1 VARLSDQV
9 EAKIA
14 RANRAFRLSSRIID
28 STRGDLKSHGAWLD
42 RHAAWTAE
50 VKRHHRLL
58 RRKLNKLALRR
69 FVVGLLFAAP
79 FALVRAI
86 EAKLKNIATPKAPQ
100 SRPFEPAPDFA
111 PRDPV
116 PRRIGLVEAEHAAH
130 AATERSPVRR
140 IAVSPAGAVIILVL
154 GLAAA
159 GAAHAVLSAP
169 PAVMPA
175 SAAPK
180 ALAPTTLEAAALV
193 IQQQSPSADAA
204 LIMPAEIEP
213 SDSLSGFAIL
223 PAACSPDT
231 LWLPP
236 QTVADML
243 SMTRSLVFEPTPAE
257 TVPAAMAADALPPAQ
272 APPAQ
277 ANKAKR
283 KRTLVARE
291 PESLPWWQ
299 DWSWIGLR

>member
-14 RANRAFRLSSRIID
+14 RANRAFKLSSRIIAAA
-28 STRGDLKSHGAWLD
+28 RGELKSHGAWLD

-58 RRKLNKLALRR
+58 RRKLSKLALRR

-86 EAKLKNIATPKAPQ
+86 EAKLKNIATPAAPQ
-100 SRPFEPAPDFA
+100 LRPLEPAPDLMRHTMVQA
-111 PRDPV
+111 PPERV
-116 PRRIGLVEAEHAAH
+116 PA
-130 AATERSPVRR
+130 RR
-140 IAVSPAGAVIILVL
+140 IAVSPAGVVFLVLIL

-159 GAAHAVLSAP
+159 GAVHAMLSTP
-169 PAVMPA
+169 PAVTPA

-180 ALAPTTLEAAALV
+180 ALEPKPLEPKALEPKALEPKALETTPEQAPPAAALPVV
-193 IQQQSPSADAA
+193 IKT
-204 LIMPAEIEP
+204 AEIER

-243 SMTRSLVFEPTPAE
+243 SMTRSLVFEPAISE
-257 TVPAAMAADALPPAQ
+257 TAPAAMAADPLPTT
-272 APPAQ
+272 Q

-291 PESLPWWQ
+291 PEPLPWWQ
-299 DWSWIGLR
+299 DWSWIKLR